1 MPSKKREKTKAAKIK
16 NGFEIRTVAPEDAKT
31 YLDYTYPLA
40 RETLLSP
47 EDKALILVAAH
58 SGDDVIGFGFG
69 WGAKKPNPGF
79 ELISL
84 YINPFLRQQ
93 SIGSAILSKIEEEF
107 AKLGY
112 KEGVHFLM
120 AEDGENPLGKFLA
133 HNNWHQVAIR
143 QIICKSTID
152 LAYETPWL
160 VRARLPDGYRIK
172 RWDEVSEDERAAV
185 QRRQETSGPWYAD
198 DQDPFA
204 REDDCHKD
212 TSLALMKGDE
222 VVGWVITHVI
232 GEEVLRWTISFVSPD
247 LQSIGRILPLWWE
260 VAQRQAKL
268 TNLKRFTW
276 GVPVAHPRM
285 LRFAQTR
292 MKPWLQSMSYAVT
305 MHKMIAGD

>member
-1 MPSKKREKTKAAKIK
+1 MPGKKNEKTAGAETK
-16 NGFEIRTVAPEDAKT
+16 NGFEVRTVTPEDAGN
-31 YLDYTYPLA
+31 YLDYTYPVA
-40 RETLLSP
+40 REALLNP
-47 EDKALILVAAH
+47 EDKTLILVAAH
-58 SGDDVIGFGFG
+58 SGGDTIGFGFG

-93 SIGSAILSKIEEEF
+93 GVGSAILSKIEKGF
-107 AKLGY
+107 AELGY
-112 KEGVHFLM
+112 REGVYFLM
-120 AEDGENPLGKFLA
+120 AEDDENPLGKFLV
-133 HNNWHQVAIR
+133 HNNWRQASIR

-160 VRARLPDGYRIK
+160 IRARLPRGYRIK
-172 RWDEVSEDERAAV
+172 LWDEVSKIERAAI
-185 QRRQETSGPWYAD
+185 QRRQESSDPWYAD
-198 DQDPFA
+198 DQDPFTK
-204 REDDCHKD
+204 EDDCHKD

-232 GEEVLRWTISFVSPD
+232 GEKVLRWTISFVSPD

-268 TNLKRFTW
+268 TDLKRFTW

-292 MKPWLQSMSYAVT
+292 MKPWLESMSYAVT